1 MANVLNEEK
10 KQQVLALGRLGWSLR
25 RIQQAIKIRRETAS
39 AYLKAA
45 GIAVR
50 PPSGWGR
57 CEPKPANE
65 VITDFGA
72 AKPAIPVIPDACS
85 PSPSPNPNP
94 NPENPSN
101 KGRSKTTSKPANENE
116 VITDSAVV
124 SGPSACEPYREA
136 IDLGINRGRNA
147 MAIWQDLVSEYGFAS
162 SYQSVQ
168 RFVRKRRGVQTPE
181 ARVVIVTAAGQ
192 EAQVD
197 YGTGPMVRDP
207 ESRKY
212 RRTRLFVMTLG
223 CSRKS
228 IRLLTFRSSS
238 RIWAELHER
247 AFRRLGGVT
256 RVVVLDNLREGV
268 LVPDIYDP
276 ALNPLYRDVLAHY
289 GAVAM
294 PCRIQDPDRKG
305 KVESGVG
312 HAQRTPL
319 KGRRFESLE
328 EAQAY
333 LDHWEQRWADTRI
346 PGTTKRQV
354 AAMFAEE
361 KPTLLPLPLEPFR
374 YYQYGERIV
383 HLDGCVEVEA
393 AYYGAPPGW
402 IGRVLRVQWDELYVR
417 LLDPKTGQLL
427 REHVRQKRGWYRIKE
442 EDHPKRTPL
451 RTSQLL
457 WRAGR
462 AGSHIGTLCDAIHRQ
477 QGEVGVRRILGV
489 LSLAKKYGTAA
500 VDEACAAALDMGVQE
515 YRFVRRYLERC
526 PQAPLSLQQVDPL
539 IRELV
544 QYLPHSRNWSP
555 FRSSRRRQSS
565 EGSWRLDSRSRS
577 NHFLRYRPGR
587 HSALSCFDCGSCVG
601 CNHVRPPTRPSKPR
615 FSRRVVRAPHSPLI
629 ILRYGGSHCVLVRH
643 QPEVRNLGSHQTT
656 RTNSSSG

>member
-10 KQQVLALGRLGWSLR
+10 KQQVLALGRLGWPLR
-25 RIQQAIKIRRETAS
+25 QIQKATHIRRETAS
-39 AYLKAA
+39 QYLKAA

-50 PPSGWGR
+50 PPGGWGR
-57 CEPKPANE
+57 RPPKPANE

-72 AKPAIPVIPDACS
+72 GKPAMAAIPD
-85 PSPSPNPNP
+85 PNANP
-94 NPENPSN
+94 KTNLENLSTQG
-101 KGRSKTTSKPANENE
+101 KATSKPANELITGSE
-116 VITDSAVV
+116 VITDPNPGQRDEVGTSFPLSTPRV
-124 SGPSACEPYREA
+124 SACTAYREA
-136 IDLGINRGRNA
+136 IELGLSQGRNA
-147 MAIWQDLVSEYGFAS
+147 MAIWQDLVSEHSFTS

-168 RFVRKRRGVQTPE
+168 RFVRKLRGAQAPE
-181 ARVVIVTAAGQ
+181 ARVVIVTAPGQ

-197 YGTGPMVRDP
+197 YGSGPMVRDP
-207 ESRKY
+207 ETGKY

-228 IRLLTFRSSS
+228 VRLLTFRSSA

-247 AFRRLGGVT
+247 AFRRLGGAT
-256 RVVVLDNLREGV
+256 RLVVLDNLREGV

-276 ALNPLYRDVLAHY
+276 LLNPLYRDVLAHY

-294 PCRIQDPDRKG
+294 PCRIQDPNRKG

-312 HAQRTPL
+312 HTQKTPL
-319 KGRRFESLE
+319 KGLRFESLE

-333 LDHWEQRWADTRI
+333 LDRWEERWADTRI
-346 PGTTKRQV
+346 HGTTKRQV

-361 KPTLLPLPLEPFR
+361 KPFLLPLPVEPFR
-374 YYQYGERIV
+374 YYQYGERVV

-402 IGRVLRVQWDELYVR
+402 IGRVLRVQWDELFVR
-417 LLDPKTGQLL
+417 LLDPRTGQLL
-427 REHVRQKRGWYRIKE
+427 REHVRQKRGGYRIQP
-442 EDHPKRTPL
+442 EDHPQRTPL

-462 AGSHIGTLCDAIHRQ
+462 AGAHIGALCDAIHRR

-489 LSLAKKYGTAA
+489 FSLAKKYGAAA
-500 VDEACAAALDMGVQE
+500 VDEACAAALEMGVQE

-539 IRELV
+539 IRELA
-544 QYLPHSRNWSP
+544 QYRDLI
-555 FRSSRRRQSS
+555 
-565 EGSWRLDSRSRS
+565 
-577 NHFLRYRPGR
+577 NH
-587 HSALSCFDCGSCVG
+587 
-601 CNHVRPPTRPSKPR
+601 
-615 FSRRVVRAPHSPLI
+615 
-629 ILRYGGSHCVLVRH
+629 
-643 QPEVRNLGSHQTT
+643 
-656 RTNSSSG
+656 RTKECKQ

>member
-1 MANVLNEEK
+1 M
-10 KQQVLALGRLGWSLR
+10 GRNWRVSD
-25 RIQQAIKIRRETAS
+25 QQAR
-39 AYLKAA
+39 LKPFPPFL
-45 GIAVR
+45 ISR
-50 PPSGWGR
+50 PRPTGR
-57 CEPKPANE
+57 
-65 VITDFGA
+65 F
-72 AKPAIPVIPDACS
+72 
-85 PSPSPNPNP
+85 
-94 NPENPSN
+94 
-101 KGRSKTTSKPANENE
+101 
-116 VITDSAVV
+116 
-124 SGPSACEPYREA
+124 
-136 IDLGINRGRNA
+136 
-147 MAIWQDLVSEYGFAS
+147 LVL
-162 SYQSVQ
+162 
-168 RFVRKRRGVQTPE
+168 
-181 ARVVIVTAAGQ
+181 
-192 EAQVD
+192 
-197 YGTGPMVRDP
+197 VRDP

-228 IRLLTFRSSS
+228 VRLLTFRSSS

-247 AFRRLGGVT
+247 AFRRLGGAT
-256 RVVVLDNLREGV
+256 RIVVLDNLREGV

-319 KGRRFESLE
+319 KGLRFESLE
-328 EAQAY
+328 EAQAH

-346 PGTTKRQV
+346 HGTTKRQV
-354 AAMFAEE
+354 AAMFCRREAHLASAAAGTL
-361 KPTLLPLPLEPFR
+361 PLLPVRRAHRASGWLRRSRGRLLR
-374 YYQYGERIV
+374 RTAG
-383 HLDGCVEVEA
+383 LDRA
-393 AYYGAPPGW
+393 RAS
-402 IGRVLRVQWDELYVR
+402 LQWDELYVR

-427 REHVRQKRGWYRIKE
+427 REHVRQRRGWYRIKE

-462 AGSHIGTLCDAIHRQ
+462 AGSHIGALCDAIHRQ

-500 VDEACAAALDMGVQE
+500 VDEACAAALEMGVQE

-544 QYLPHSRNWSP
+544 QYRDFIN
-555 FRSSRRRQSS
+555 
-565 EGSWRLDSRSRS
+565 
-577 NHFLRYRPGR
+577 YK
-587 HSALSCFDCGSCVG
+587 
-601 CNHVRPPTRPSKPR
+601 TK
-615 FSRRVVRAPHSPLI
+615 
-629 ILRYGGSHCVLVRH
+629 
-643 QPEVRNLGSHQTT
+643 EVEE
-656 RTNSSSG
+656 